1 MTITIHL
8 NLFNYFNIF
17 YSYMFN
23 LKDESYKI
31 EKCVPKLLILMNNYD
46 NYVKKIGGRSDWADH
61 DQGCDQDQGY

>member
-8 NLFNYFNIF
+8 NFFNYFNIS

-23 LKDESYKI
+23 IKDESYKI

-46 NYVKKIGGRSDWADH
+46 NYVKKIGGWSGWADH